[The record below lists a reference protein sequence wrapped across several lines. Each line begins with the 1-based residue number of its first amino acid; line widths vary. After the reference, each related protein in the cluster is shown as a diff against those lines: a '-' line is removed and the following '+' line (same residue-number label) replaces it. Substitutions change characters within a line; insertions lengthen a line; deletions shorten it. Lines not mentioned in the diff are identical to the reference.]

1 MVSIVVSFAV
11 MVVSIAI
18 SAGFKSEIRAG
29 LADICGDLRVVPA
42 NASITGYTE
51 AVNLTESMPERL
63 RAIPG
68 VAVIRPV
75 IYRAGVVSAGEDICG
90 ALFRGVDMADA
101 DSAYYDSGLGAF
113 TAVDVPRTLADKLCL
128 CAGDAVRVYY
138 IGESLTIRKLTV
150 RSIYENIV
158 TGDDRLVVNCDIDM
172 LRRINQWEA
181 GQCSAV
187 EIVLQPSS
195 MLQPVPVDEVKSA
208 VQDVISAS
216 CDDDSDFLLCESL
229 SDTFPQLF
237 DWLLLIDSNVS
248 LILMLLVVAAG
259 FNMIIALLIL
269 LFEHIH
275 NIGVLKALGM
285 RSGTI
290 VAVYLRS
297 CLRQVTVGLVCGNAL
312 ALSFCAVQ
320 SHFHLV
326 KLNPVN
332 YFLSYVPVS
341 VDYPAMLLFNLA
353 ALAVIALMLLI
364 PCRFI
369 TSVDPSRTLSFC

>member
-18 SAGFKSEIRAG
+18 AAGFKTEIRAT
-29 LADICGDLRVVPA
+29 LADICGGLRIVPA
-42 NASITGYTE
+42 NASLTGYSE
-51 AVNLTESMPERL
+51 AVTLDDSMPEKL
-63 RAIPG
+63 CAIPG
-68 VAVIRPV
+68 VAGIRPV

-90 ALFRGVDMADA
+90 ALFRGVDMSDA
-101 DSAYYDSGLGAF
+101 DSSFFDSGLGAF
-113 TAVDVPRTLADKLCL
+113 TAVDVPRTLADKLRL
-128 CAGDAVRVYY
+128 CEGDPVRVYY
-138 IGESLTIRKLTV
+138 IGESLSIRRLIV
-150 RSIYENIV
+150 RSIYENVV
-158 TGDDRLVVNCDIDM
+158 TDDERLVVNCDIDM
-172 LRRINQWEA
+172 LRRVNQWEA

-187 EIVLQPSS
+187 EIVLRPSS
-195 MLQPVPVDEVKSA
+195 MLHPVSADYVKAEV
-208 VQDVISAS
+208 QNVISEC

-237 DWLLLIDSNVS
+237 DWLTLIDSNVS
-248 LILMLLVVAAG
+248 MILLLLVIAAG

-285 RSGTI
+285 RSGAI
-290 VAVYLRS
+290 VSVYLRS
-297 CLRQVTVGLVCGNAL
+297 CLRQVTVGLLCGNAL
-312 ALSFCAVQ
+312 ALVFCTVQ
-320 SHFHLV
+320 AHFHMV

-341 VDYPAMLLFNLA
+341 VDYPALLLFDLA
-353 ALAVIALMLLI
+353 ALGVIALMLLI

-369 TSVDPSRTLSFC
+369 SGVQASQTLSFD